1 MPIPDSDI
9 QFAEIAVSGLMTAG
23 GSASI
28 TTYNIFH
35 YRRTN
40 SPAAASKAQLEAAF
54 YASVSA
60 ALILALNARWT
71 YEFNA
76 VRWIND
82 PNDPYVDF
90 AHNDP
95 GNVAGDSMPSDQ
107 AAFMLLR
114 TNLRGRSFKGSKHFA
129 PMSES
134 GTTTAGD
141 VFNAGALTLLTDL
154 ATAMAAPLT
163 DAGGNVWNPA
173 VVSRKLSSL
182 ALLPVAYVRGE
193 DVTQIKVNHRVGSM
207 LRRKTRSV
215 Y

>member
-1 MPIPDSDI
+1 MAIPDGDI
-9 QFAEIAVSGLMTAG
+9 QFAEIGLSGLMTAG
-23 GSASI
+23 GGSAI
-28 TTYNIFH
+28 TTYNIFT

-40 SPAAASKAQLEAAF
+40 SPGAADKTGLEAAF
-54 YASVSA
+54 YGGVGA

-76 VRWIND
+76 VRWMNDYND
-82 PNDPYVDF
+82 PTVFF

-107 AAFMLLR
+107 AAFLLLK
-114 TNLRGRSFKGSKHFA
+114 TVMRGRSFKGSKHFA
-129 PMSES
+129 PMSETD
-134 GTTTAGD
+134 TTTAGD
-141 VFNAGALTLLTDL
+141 VFNAACLTRLGDI

-163 DAGGNVWNPA
+163 DGNGNIWNPC

-182 ALLPVAYVRGE
+182 QLLPIAFVRGE
-193 DVTQIKVNHRVGSM
+193 DITQILVNKRVGSM
-207 LRRKTRSV
+207 TRRKTRSV